1 MFKIG
6 EFSRLSQVTV
16 KTLRYYDRIGLL
28 TPAKVDPS
36 NNYRYY
42 AAHQLRRLNRILALK
57 GLGLSLDQIAQ
68 LLDDVE
74 YAEHIPWENRQA
86 ILHDLSPEQ
95 IRGML
100 QLKRLEIQERLEEGQ
115 ARLARVELRLRQIEK
130 EDKMPEQEVRIKQA
144 PAQPVASLRDIIPT
158 YSDIGELFEEMF
170 SYLGQ
175 KGVTPSGPPF
185 VIYHD
190 EEFRETDADVEV
202 VVPMGGQIP
211 EGERIRM
218 RRLPEVEEMASVIH
232 NGSYETIGETYGQLM
247 GWIEDS
253 GYQIAG
259 PGREIYLHGP
269 ESGDDPSTYV
279 TEIQMPLTKK

>member
-28 TPAKVDPS
+28 TPAEVDPS
-36 NNYRYY
+36 TNYRYY

-68 LLDDVE
+68 LLDDE
-74 YAEHIPWENRQA
+74 
-86 ILHDLSPEQ
+86 LSPEQ

-144 PAQPVASLRDIIPT
+144 PAQPVASLRDVIPT

-279 TEIQMPLTKK
+279 TEIQMPMTKK